1 MQCQVSIAYSN
12 YSQNDCWKP
21 ANFELSGDG
30 WKPGA
35 VYPADANGL
44 IGQGLVDVLPDRLQL
59 LTVPAPRR
67 VEHNQPHPLILQ
79 GNESTDKGVHML
91 LVPSVSQ
98 EFEFHP
104 PVTEL

>member
-1 MQCQVSIAYSN
+1 M

-59 LTVPAPRR
+59 FAVPAPRR
-67 VEHNQPHPLILQ
+67 VKHDQPHPLIFQ
-79 GNESTDKGVHML
+79 GNESRKQRSSTH
-91 LVPSVSQ
+91 SS
-98 EFEFHP
+98 FSFA
-104 PVTEL
+104 